1 MKDLKERAIRGGF
14 AKVCAQGL
22 NFTLRIASLMFLARL
37 LDPKDF
43 GLVGMVTALTGV
55 LNLFRDFGLSAA
67 TVQRIEVTEEQVS
80 TLFWVNVLVGSIL
93 ASILMAMAPMIA
105 RFYHEP
111 QLLPVS
117 IVLATSFLFNAVG
130 VQHSALLQRQM
141 RFTSLAVID
150 IISLIVSTAIGI
162 TMAVDGFR
170 YWSLVAATVSLPFTV
185 SVCLWLTTRWMPGRP
200 RRGIGLDS
208 MLRFGGGLTLNSL
221 IAYAA
226 YNLEKV
232 LLGRFWGADALG
244 IYGRAYQLIN
254 IPTDNLNSA
263 VGEVAFAALS
273 RVRSDP
279 PRLRSYFLKGYS
291 LVLALTIPITIA
303 VALFAPDIIAVVLGP
318 KWRQS
323 AQIFR
328 DLAPTILVFA
338 LINPIGWLLFSLGMI
353 GRSLRVAMV
362 FAPLI
367 ITGYV
372 IGLSHG
378 PQGVALAYS
387 SVMLLWA
394 APHIA
399 WCLHG
404 TAISLRDV
412 ALTASRPL
420 VSGAMAGLVSLG
432 VQSNFGQFLSSLPRL
447 TLSMTVLFASYVFI
461 LFYILGQKSLYLDVV
476 REMIRRPTIEQNGLV
491 SV

>member
-1 MKDLKERAIRGGF
+1 MVL
-14 AKVCAQGL
+14 
-22 NFTLRIASLMFLARL
+22 SRL

-67 TVQRIEVTEEQVS
+67 TVQRIEITEEQIS
-80 TLFWVNVLVGSIL
+80 TLFWVNVLVGGIL
-93 ASILMAMAPMIA
+93 ALILMAMAPMIA

-117 IVLATSFLFNAVG
+117 TVLATSFFFNALG

-150 IISLIVSTAIGI
+150 IISLIVCTAIGI
-162 TMAVDGFR
+162 IMAVDGFR
-170 YWSLVAATVSLPFTV
+170 YWSLVAATVSLPFTT

-200 RRGIGLDS
+200 RKGIGLGS
-208 MLRFGGGLTLNSL
+208 MMRFGGGMTLNSL

-232 LLGRFWGADALG
+232 LLGRFWGADVLG

-279 PRLRSYFLKGYS
+279 PRFRSYFLKGYS

-362 FAPLI
+362 FAPLV

-372 IGLSHG
+372 LGLSHG

-394 APHIA
+394 VPHIA

-404 TAISLRDV
+404 TAISLRDI

-420 VSGAMAGLVSLG
+420 VSGAMAGLVSFG
-432 VQSNFGQFLSSLPRL
+432 VQSIFGQFLSSLPRL
-447 TLSMTVLFASYVFI
+447 TLSITVLFASYVFI

-476 REMIRRPTIEQNGLV
+476 RGMIRRPTIEPNALV